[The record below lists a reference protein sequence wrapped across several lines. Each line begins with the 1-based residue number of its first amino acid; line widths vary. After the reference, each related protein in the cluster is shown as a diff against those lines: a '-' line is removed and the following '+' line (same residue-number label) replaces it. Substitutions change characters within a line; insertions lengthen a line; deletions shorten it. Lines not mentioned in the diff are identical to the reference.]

1 MSKIEVNEIAARAGN
16 TITINSGDKISGAAG
31 SIVAPG
37 QVIQVLQHNTLTQ
50 VTMNSTS
57 YASTGLVL
65 AITPSSSSSKVL
77 INFNTATYQTGTG
90 TWSVFDIFRGTVS
103 GTSLSGGA
111 SYGIAQNYSA
121 SGGQLVTVSGMVLDS
136 PNTTSATTYTVGIK
150 RAGTSA
156 NVSAQENSSLGTIT
170 LMEIAQ

>member
-1 MSKIEVNEIAARAGN
+1 MTSLIKVDAIQKLN
-16 TITINSGDKISGAAG
+16 G
-31 SIVAPG
+31 SVPKASDLG
-37 QVIQVLQHNTLTQ
+37 LNVTGTVLQVLQATTTTQ

-57 YASTGLVL
+57 YATTGLTL
-65 AITPSSSSSKVL
+65 AITPSSTSSKIL
-77 INFNTATYQTGTG
+77 INFNTCTYVNAGSF
-90 TWSVFDIFRGTVS
+90 SVFDIFRGTVS

-111 SYGIAQNYSA
+111 SYGIAQNYST

-156 NVSAQENSSLGTIT
+156 NVSAQENSSLGVIT
-170 LMEIAQ
+170 LMEIAG

>member
-1 MSKIEVNEIAARAGN
+1 MALTKLNFG
-16 TITINSGDKISGAAG
+16 G
-31 SIVAPG
+31 SQTALSSANMPTGSVL
-37 QVIQVLQHNTLTQ
+37 QVLQDTTLTQ

-57 YASTGLVL
+57 YTSAGLAL
-65 AITPSSSSSKVL
+65 AITPSSSSSKIL
-77 INFNTATYQTGTG
+77 INFNTATFNTGTG

-111 SYGIAQNYSA
+111 GYGIAQNYSA

-136 PNTTSATTYTVGIK
+136 PNTTSATTYTIGIK
-150 RAGTSA
+150 RAGASA

-170 LMEIAQ
+170 LMEIAG

>member
-1 MSKIEVNEIAARAGN
+1 MALTKVIGSGIGTVTNQFVDANMS
-16 TITINSGDKISGAAG
+16 AG
-31 SIVAPG
+31 S
-37 QVIQVLQHNTLTQ
+37 VLQILQANTSTQ

-57 YASTGLVL
+57 YATTGLAL
-65 AITPSSSSSKVL
+65 AITPSSTSSKIL

-111 SYGIAQNYSA
+111 SYGLAQNYSA

-156 NVSAQENSSLGTIT
+156 NVSAQENSSFGTIT
-170 LMEIAQ
+170 LIEVGA

>member
-1 MSKIEVNEIAARAGN
+1 MTSILKVNNIQKANGSVPTAGDLGLN
-16 TITINSGDKISGAAG
+16 VTGT
-31 SIVAPG
+31 VL
-37 QVIQVLQHNTLTQ
+37 QVLQHSTLTQ

-57 YASTGLVL
+57 YASTGLEL

-90 TWSVFDIFRGTVS
+90 TWSVFEIFRGTVS

-111 SYGIAQNYSA
+111 SYGLAQNYST
-121 SGGQLVTVSGMVLDS
+121 SGGQIITVSGMVLDS

-170 LMEIAQ
+170 LMEIAG